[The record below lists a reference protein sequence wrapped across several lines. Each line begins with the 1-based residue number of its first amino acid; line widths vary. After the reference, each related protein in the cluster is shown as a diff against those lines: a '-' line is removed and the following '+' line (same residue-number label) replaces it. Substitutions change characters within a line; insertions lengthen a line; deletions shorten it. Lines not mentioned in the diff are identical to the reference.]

1 MNASLDSAE
10 VARPVVL
17 NRPWRASVAGF
28 VGTSLEWYDY
38 FLYGSCAA
46 LVFPRL
52 FFAELGATAGTL
64 VSLATFAVAFLL
76 RPVGGVIF
84 GHFGDRLGRKRML
97 IITLALMGVSTL
109 LVGLLP
115 GEAQL
120 GLWAPVLLIGLRM
133 VQGLALGGEWGGA
146 ALVAVENAPPGQR
159 GRYGVGMQ
167 MGVPA
172 GQLLASGL
180 LGAFATLPDE
190 QFYSW
195 GWRVPF
201 LLSAVLLAV
210 GVYVRFG
217 LAETPQFQRLEARGG
232 TAKVPLVELFRT
244 STRPTVLLTFIQTGP
259 NIAYYL
265 FTVYSAVYV
274 TSVLHLPRSW
284 ALTGVLIAAAAEFV
298 TMPGFA
304 ILSDRVGRRPVYL
317 FSVVFL
323 ALYAFP
329 FFWLAD
335 THQKVLIWVALAIGL
350 GVGHSAACSLHGPLY
365 TEHFP
370 TRVRYTGAS
379 FAYQVCSAISG
390 APAAIVATALISA
403 TGTTRA
409 VSLYVIGGCVISAV
423 CALLL
428 RDNHRAEL
436 SD

>member
-120 GLWAPVLLIGLRM
+120 GVWAPVLLIGLRM

-190 QFYSW
+190 QFYAW

-201 LLSAVLLAV
+201 LFSAVLLAV

-244 STRPTVLLTFIQTGP
+244 STRPTILLTFIQTGP

-274 TSVLHLPRSW
+274 TS
-284 ALTGVLIAAAAEFV
+284 
-298 TMPGFA
+298 
-304 ILSDRVGRRPVYL
+304 
-317 FSVVFL
+317 
-323 ALYAFP
+323 
-329 FFWLAD
+329 
-335 THQKVLIWVALAIGL
+335 
-350 GVGHSAACSLHGPLY
+350 
-365 TEHFP
+365 
-370 TRVRYTGAS
+370 
-379 FAYQVCSAISG
+379 
-390 APAAIVATALISA
+390 
-403 TGTTRA
+403 
-409 VSLYVIGGCVISAV
+409 
-423 CALLL
+423 
-428 RDNHRAEL
+428 
-436 SD
+436 

>member
-1 MNASLDSAE
+1 
-10 VARPVVL
+10 
-17 NRPWRASVAGF
+17 
-28 VGTSLEWYDY
+28 LEWYDY
-38 FLYGSCAA
+38 FLFGSVAA
-46 LVFPRL
+46 LVFPKL
-52 FFAELGATAGTL
+52 FFVELGQTAGTL
-64 VSLATFAVAFLL
+64 VSLGTFSVAFLL

-97 IITLALMGVSTL
+97 IITLSLMGVSTFL
-109 LVGLLP
+109 IGVLP
-115 GEAQL
+115 GEARI
-120 GLWAPVLLIGLRM
+120 GVWAPVLLVGLRM

-146 ALVAVENAPPGQR
+146 ALIAVENAPFGQR

-167 MGVPA
+167 MGVPV

-180 LGAFATLPDE
+180 LGAFATLPDAD
-190 QFYSW
+190 FYGW

-210 GVYVRFG
+210 GIYVRVG
-217 LAETPQFQRLEARGG
+217 LAETPHFQRMDQQGGRAR
-232 TAKVPLVELFRT
+232 VPLIELFRV
-244 STRPTVLLTFIQTGP
+244 SAKPTILLTFIQTGP

-265 FTVYSAVYV
+265 FTVYSAIYV

-284 ALTGVLIAAAAEFV
+284 ALTGVLIAAATEFV

-304 ILSDRVGRRPVYL
+304 ILSDRIGRRPVYL
-317 FSVVFL
+317 FSVGFL
-323 ALYAFP
+323 AAYAFP

-335 THQKVLIWVALAIGL
+335 THQRGLIWVALAVGL
-350 GVGHSAACSLHGPLY
+350 GIGHSAAGSLHGPLY
-365 TEHFP
+365 TEQFP
-370 TRVRYTGAS
+370 TRVRYTGSS

-409 VSLYVIGGCVISAV
+409 VSLYVIAGCVVSAV

-428 RDNHRAEL
+428 RETYRA
-436 SD
+436 DIDD